1 MEKELRKLTPE
12 DITME
17 EEIIAESG
25 KLNFCLRTDFDV
37 DAVFGTHVCTFEN
50 EDYLNVY
57 ANYDMAARQ
66 VCEELEIVL
75 WRGDDI
81 LVFQD
86 GVLVQ
91 IEKTRKSYTPK

>member
-57 ANYDMAARQ
+57 ANYDMACLLYTSPSPR
-66 VCEELEIVL
+66 
-75 WRGDDI
+75 D
-81 LVFQD
+81 
-86 GVLVQ
+86 
-91 IEKTRKSYTPK
+91 TR